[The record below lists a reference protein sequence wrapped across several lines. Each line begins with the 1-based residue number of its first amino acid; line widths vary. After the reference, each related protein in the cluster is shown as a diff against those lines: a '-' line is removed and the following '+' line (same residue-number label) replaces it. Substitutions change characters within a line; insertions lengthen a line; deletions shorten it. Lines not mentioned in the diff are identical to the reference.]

1 MSQTSQAQTS
11 KPPGQGRPGQ
21 GRPGGRP
28 GQGRPRRE
36 RKPIVEPE
44 WIPKT
49 ILGKKVASGEISSM
63 EEILSQGLRIQEAGI
78 IKKLVPDLET

>member
-11 KPPGQGRPGQ
+11 KPPGQGRPGGRPGQGRPGQ

-36 RKPIVEPE
+36 RKPIVEP
-44 WIPKT
+44 
-49 ILGKKVASGEISSM
+49 
-63 EEILSQGLRIQEAGI
+63 
-78 IKKLVPDLET
+78 